1 MFTLSL
7 SLIIILTTIDK
18 PNIELKISPNV
29 HSFYYLFILSVCQ
42 WTGRYFSPV
51 SFNNKTD
58 LHDI

>member
-29 HSFYYLFILSVCQ
+29 QFLLLVHFIGLSVD
-42 WTGRYFSPV
+42 RSVFFSG
-51 SFNNKTD
+51 F
-58 LHDI
+58 LQQ